1 MGDFARIFGEQ
12 AALLN
17 AAMAALAERQSTS
30 LLLDG
35 QEVATI
41 LGPYLI
47 NPLGQ
52 QILEDREFVS
62 E

>member
-12 AALLN
+12 AALLRE
-17 AAMAALAERQSTS
+17 AMAAMAERQSAS

-52 QILEDREFVS
+52 QALKIVKMPW
-62 E
+62 